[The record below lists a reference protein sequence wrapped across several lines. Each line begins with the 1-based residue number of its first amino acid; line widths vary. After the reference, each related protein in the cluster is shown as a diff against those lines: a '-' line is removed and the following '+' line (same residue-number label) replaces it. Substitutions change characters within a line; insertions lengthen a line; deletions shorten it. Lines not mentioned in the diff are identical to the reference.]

1 MQEEFH
7 RMVVEDEILFCG
19 LVLAVGMLAG
29 GLARLVTILRR
40 RGRA

>member
-1 MQEEFH
+1 MQEAFH

-29 GLARLVTILRR
+29 GVARLVSVLRR

>member
-1 MQEEFH
+1 MPEAFH

-19 LVLAVGMLAG
+19 LVLAIGLLAG
-29 GLARLVTILRR
+29 GAARLVSVLRR